1 MGITSTRLSMSMLS
15 STSINESAAKTII
28 IQKQKCQTSLG
39 PLNTV
44 ILDLS
49 EVFDSLLLFSVLRIF
64 ISIFSQSPWDA
75 TIVSTFPILFSFSL
89 FSSFWLYALSAQWQ
103 CFHKAESGSHN
114 HATQNWAIVY
124 RQLNH
129 FAVDYIKSKESS
141 TEKSYNLRPRRQVLH
156 TFLK

>member
-1 MGITSTRLSMSMLS
+1 MSMLS

-64 ISIFSQSPWDA
+64 ISIFSQSP
-75 TIVSTFPILFSFSL
+75 
-89 FSSFWLYALSAQWQ
+89 
-103 CFHKAESGSHN
+103 
-114 HATQNWAIVY
+114 
-124 RQLNH
+124 
-129 FAVDYIKSKESS
+129 
-141 TEKSYNLRPRRQVLH
+141 
-156 TFLK
+156 